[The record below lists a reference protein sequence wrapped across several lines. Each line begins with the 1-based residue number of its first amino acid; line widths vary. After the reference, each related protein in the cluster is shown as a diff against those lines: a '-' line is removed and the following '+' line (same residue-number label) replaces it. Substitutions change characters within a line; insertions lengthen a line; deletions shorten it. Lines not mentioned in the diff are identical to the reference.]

1 MILQKEIMS
10 MEWMPGLRGKTFRK
24 IGSALN
30 VVPPKKIFLKLTKSD
45 QHLQEV
51 GVH

>member
-1 MILQKEIMS
+1 
-10 MEWMPGLRGKTFRK
+10 MEWRLEPRGKMFRK
-24 IGSALN
+24 TGFALN

-45 QHLQEV
+45 QHLQKI